1 MTTPEHIQYWIIAS
15 GMTGIFG
22 LFAMGVLL

>member
-1 MTTPEHIQYWIIAS
+1 MTTIEHIQYWMIGFAA
-15 GMTGIFG
+15 TAIFG

>member
-1 MTTPEHIQYWIIAS
+1 MTRTEHLEYWMIGSAA
-15 GMTGIFG
+15 TVIFG